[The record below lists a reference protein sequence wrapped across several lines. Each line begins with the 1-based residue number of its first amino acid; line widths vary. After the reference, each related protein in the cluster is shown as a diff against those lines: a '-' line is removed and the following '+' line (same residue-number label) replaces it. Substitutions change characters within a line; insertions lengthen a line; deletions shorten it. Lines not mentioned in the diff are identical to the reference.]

1 MERRQGLRVP
11 SADTLTN
18 RGKGTGAV
26 PTHEGVAWPQADA
39 RVQGR
44 AMVAPA
50 TTTTV
55 AAVSWADDRVQQ
67 GQDQVGKFS
76 SRHLTVRLFLL

>member
-1 MERRQGLRVP
+1 
-11 SADTLTN
+11 
-18 RGKGTGAV
+18 
-26 PTHEGVAWPQADA
+26 VAWPQADA
-39 RVQGR
+39 RVQDR
-44 AMVAPA
+44 ARVAPA

-76 SRHLTVRLFLL
+76 SRHLTIRLFLL